1 MTDDYRRESRA
12 RWARSARGWEAR
24 AEAMSRA
31 TMPVSAWLV
40 DALAPQPEDD
50 LLELAAGLGDTGFLA
65 AELIEPGGTLI
76 CSDLVPEMLSAA
88 QRRAERLGLRNV
100 RFRQMDAETIDQ
112 PAASL
117 DGVICRWGYMLLAD
131 PDAALLQTR
140 RVLKPGGR
148 LALAA
153 WTSADDNRWSAQPIR
168 ELTARGLMEEPDASG
183 PGQFAWAQEG
193 AVAEHLEAAGFVEH
207 RVDAVDFHMRYPSVA
222 AWWDSQRD
230 LSLRFGEAAAA
241 LDPDSTAEVQA
252 ALAEFAAP
260 WTGDD
265 GAIAVPARTWVAV
278 AVA

>member
-1 MTDDYRRESRA
+1 MGDYRQESRA
-12 RWARSARGWEAR
+12 RWAQSAGGWEAR

-31 TMPVSAWLV
+31 TMPVSAWMI
-40 DALAPQPEDD
+40 DAIAPQPGED

-65 AELIEPGGTLI
+65 AELIQPGGTLI
-76 CSDLVPEMLSAA
+76 CSDLVPEMLTAA

-100 RFRQMDAETIDQ
+100 RFRQMDAEAIDQ

-131 PDAALLQTR
+131 PGAALLQTR

-153 WTSADDNRWSAQPIR
+153 WTGAGDNRWSAQPIR
-168 ELTARGLMEEPDASG
+168 ELIDRGLMEEPDPSG
-183 PGQFAWAQEG
+183 PGQFAWAREG

-207 RVDAVDFHMRYPSVA
+207 RLDVVDFHMRYPSVT
-222 AWWDSQRD
+222 AWWESQRD

-241 LDPDSTAEVQA
+241 LDADATAEVQA
-252 ALAEFAAP
+252 ALERTAAR

-278 AVA
+278 AAG